1 LQPIEHPL
9 RSDFIPKQFRIGSNG
24 ENWESSVM
32 SPTRLPIC
40 AAAFAL
46 LASGPAFADPAY
58 VPSTVNLREAGGTK
72 KPVLA
77 KIPAGTRLEATN
89 CNDWCEVEWQGK
101 KGFVIANAL
110 DRSGKATEPRAE
122 SKPVTESRAESK
134 PATESHP
141 ESKPAAK
148 PRPASK
154 SASEPRTT
162 GVWRAARS
170 HAVPGSMLKMTTCR
184 WGRRWS
190 TAGRTIIRTARTSTL
205 TGPTTT
211 ATDAATTAGE
221 AARAR
226 RGGKLDI

>member
-58 VPSTVNLREAGGTK
+58 VPSTVNLREAAGTN

-110 DRSGKATEPRAE
+110 DRRGKATESHAESKPATEPRAE
-122 SKPVTESRAESK
+122 SKPVV
-134 PATESHP
+134 ESHP

-162 GVWRAARS
+162 GSV
-170 HAVPGSMLKMTTCR
+170 
-184 WGRRWS
+184 
-190 TAGRTIIRTARTSTL
+190 
-205 TGPTTT
+205 
-211 ATDAATTAGE
+211 
-221 AARAR
+221 AR
-226 RGGKLDI
+226 RAQPRRPRLYVEDDYVPMGPPVVYGRPYYYPYRPYVYAYRPYYHGYRRGYYRW